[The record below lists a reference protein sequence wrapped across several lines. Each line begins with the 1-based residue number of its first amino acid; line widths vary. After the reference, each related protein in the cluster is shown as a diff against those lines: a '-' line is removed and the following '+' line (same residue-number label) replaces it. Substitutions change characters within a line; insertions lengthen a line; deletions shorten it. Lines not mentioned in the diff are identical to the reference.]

1 MVNAA
6 VRSDSK
12 ADVAEMM
19 TIEVLGHLSLF
30 VPKPNQC
37 VGRCSKSS
45 CTKCTLRFLCS
56 VHLVLGLLTGNKER
70 AHTFIS
76 GHARNSEKVM
86 QERDTG
92 STILLLDCLKLFC
105 ELVMI
110 HFLQVAVNRAPL

>member
-37 VGRCSKSS
+37 VGRCSKSL
-45 CTKCTLRFLCS
+45 CTWCTLRFLCS
-56 VHLVLGLLTGNKER
+56 VRLVLGLLTGNKER
-70 AHTFIS
+70 CPLQCCELSLAERGKS
-76 GHARNSEKVM
+76 G
-86 QERDTG
+86 
-92 STILLLDCLKLFC
+92 TIDYLLL
-105 ELVMI
+105 
-110 HFLQVAVNRAPL
+110 